1 MSEKRNIRFV
11 DSRGEELFQV
21 PDGGMIRQ
29 FYGNGEEHCALCR
42 YVDDENMEIDGIQ
55 WNNRKFAEQMEK
67 NGIHCFPA

>member
-1 MSEKRNIRFV
+1 MSEKRDIRFV

-21 PDGGMIRQ
+21 PDSSMIRQ
-29 FYGNGEEHCALCR
+29 FYGNGEEQYALCR
-42 YVDDENMEIDGIQ
+42 YVDDENKEIDGIH

>member
-1 MSEKRNIRFV
+1 MSEKRDIRFV

-21 PDGGMIRQ
+21 PDSSMIRQ
-29 FYGNGEEHCALCR
+29 FYGNGEEQYALCR